1 MHDLFLIEQAKQ
13 GDRGALEQL
22 VKKYYQQIYK
32 YIYFKV
38 SHKETA
44 QDLTQEVFLKLTK
57 SIHRYVAAAKFSTFL
72 YQIAHNVIVDFY
84 RGEKA
89 VQEKQVVLEDGA
101 EVGRCDGKTSQVEAK
116 VDLMT
121 ALSQL
126 PEDYRECIILYY
138 IGQLKHRE
146 IALIMD
152 VPVSTVKTWIRRGL
166 DQCKHIL
173 KSMDGFEV

>member
-1 MHDLFLIEQAKQ
+1 MHDLFLIEQAKH
-13 GDRGALEQL
+13 GDQKALEQL
-22 VKKYYQQIYK
+22 VRKYYQPIYK

-44 QDLTQEVFLKLTK
+44 QYLTQEVFLKLTK
-57 SIHRYVAAAKFSTFL
+57 NIHQYVAVAKFSTFL

-84 RGEKA
+84 RSEKT
-89 VQEKQVVLEDGA
+89 VKEKQILLKDGV
-101 EVGRCDGKTSQVEAK
+101 EIEKYEGRTGLIEAK
-116 VDLMT
+116 IDLMA
-121 ALSQL
+121 ALNQL
-126 PEDYRECIILYY
+126 PEDYRDCILLFY

-166 DQCKHIL
+166 SQCKQIL